1 MSYYT
6 LLANGQR
13 FGNHSD
19 GNSAALAC
27 EAARQAAKLAPGVEH
42 QVIAEGNRL
51 YASYTLVGKRLVVR
65 MP

>member
-6 LLANGQR
+6 LLANGQL
-13 FGNHSD
+13 FANNYD
-19 GNSAALAC
+19 GSTAATAC

-42 QVIAEGNRL
+42 RVMADGRRL
-51 YASYTLVGKRLVVR
+51 YASYTLIGKRLVVR